1 MEIIIQSK
9 FIKAGEN
16 IHKGDLVKIKDEGK
30 YRDGK
35 YGPQLE
41 FQLEL
46 PDGQV
51 KSYTPNTQ
59 TQINLKQ
66 AFGSN
71 SKDWIGKELKAWV
84 WEEVKK
90 GEVKMQLILTPSDWD
105 EVVRPKTNLV
115 DPSFNQDRDEVDVKD
130 IPF

>member
-1 MEIIIQSK
+1 MKVIIQSK
-9 FIKAGEN
+9 YIKPGEN
-16 IHKGDLVKIKDEGK
+16 INKGDIVKIKDEGK

-35 YGPQLE
+35 FGPQLE

-46 PDGQV
+46 PDGSV

-66 AFGSN
+66 AFGDD
-71 SKDWIGKELKAWV
+71 SKEWIDQPLKAWV
-84 WEEVKK
+84 YEQIKK
-90 GEVKMQLILTPSDWD
+90 GEVKMQLILTPEEWD
-105 EVVRPKTNLV
+105 EPVQSKKSNV
-115 DPSFNQDRDEVDVKD
+115 DPSFNQEQEVNVKD